1 MNAGEINIAV
11 TASMA
16 QFNATMTA
24 VKQSAAA
31 TATST
36 GELLRNKLRDEFSE
50 QKAGKML
57 GSVLGLGMADNV
69 MRSMSAAIRGDKT
82 LGAAVEELV
91 RNLPVIGAAY
101 DLGKAIGEN
110 LADGAFGTISS
121 LEARMQ
127 RGIDLA
133 FAYDRE
139 QEEKAFEESE
149 RKRKAAAAAV
159 AKEDQ
164 ARLKA
169 KQDAEFEMMG
179 QLRNRQIKRDQ
190 EVADF
195 NLKVQVDAARK
206 AGNEEEA
213 LRLEMEDAVAKA
225 RRELYEDPAMQAAL
239 FGSLGREEEDAARAT
254 IEDAEQVIRQQY
266 EYRLYLH
273 KQNIAEEEKDRLAM
287 VEKESAARMEAAKIE
302 IAALEQERLAA
313 QTAGIGSAQ
322 TALGTFKFDAYPA
335 SKKLENDYRLIRGI
349 EQIRDSLKDGV
360 GGFN

>member
-24 VKQSAAA
+24 VKQSAAE

-36 GELLRNKLRDEFSE
+36 GAFFRNKLKDEFSE

-195 NLKVQVDAARK
+195 NLKVQVDA
-206 AGNEEEA
+206 
-213 LRLEMEDAVAKA
+213 VAKA

-287 VEKESAARMEAAKIE
+287 VEKESVARMEAAKNE

-335 SKKLENDYRLIRGI
+335 TKKLENDYRLIRGI